1 LMPKRTPTVGLPA
14 STIPKAIPLSC
25 ENRTGATRLGRLNK
39 RLNGLAPVSH
49 AAHRGPVAQ
58 R

>member
-25 ENRTGATRLGRLNK
+25 ENR
-39 RLNGLAPVSH
+39 
-49 AAHRGPVAQ
+49 GPVAQ